1 MHAESLQSCLTLC
14 DPVDCNLPGSSLH
27 GDSPGKNFG
36 VDCYAFLQGIF
47 LTQGLNLYLLC
58 LLYWQEVTLPL
69 SSIQFNSVTQW
80 CLTLRPHES
89 QHARPPCPLPTP
101 GVYPLVPNYW
111 SHHLQIFSTSLW
123 FVFSFCL
130 FIYLFIYFFCA
141 KAFRFIA
148 DTVCLFLVLFSLFWE
163 KKI

>member
-1 MHAESLQSCLTLC
+1 MLCL
-14 DPVDCNLPGSSLH
+14 
-27 GDSPGKNFG
+27 SPG
-36 VDCYAFLQGIF
+36 DLLDPGIKLVSPMSPVLAGGYF
-47 LTQGLNLYLLC
+47 T
-58 LLYWQEVTLPL
+58 T
-69 SSIQFNSVTQW
+69 QFNSVTQW

-130 FIYLFIYFFCA
+130 FIYLFFSVRKLLGLLQILFVYFWFYFHYSGR
-141 KAFRFIA
+141 KKFEKDIA
-148 DTVCLFLVLFSLFWE
+148 VIFVRVCSAYVFP
-163 KKI
+163 